1 MSVAKF
7 WIFHSY
13 FIAFFTHTSFQIFF
27 VQKKKKHLKMCFL
40 LHVEV
45 GFEIIIPF
53 RNFRVCRHI
62 ESFICSSRNLSFTIA
77 ITFYHSILQ
86 HNAAFAFQF
95 LKKKV
100 FPRFLSLSHSLSLYL
115 NSLPPFRCLH
125 MCAYLYIISSLK
137 CISFFAAAWKFH
149 VIDFAKLILSDFE
162 FLV

>member
-13 FIAFFTHTSFQIFF
+13 FIAFSHKLFLFRALFF
-27 VQKKKKHLKMCFL
+27 FPPP
-40 LHVEV
+40 HVEV

-62 ESFICSSRNLSFTIA
+62 ESFMCSSRNLSFTIA

-95 LKKKV
+95 PKKK
-100 FPRFLSLSHSLSLYL
+100 FFSLSLSLTLFEQSSALSML
-115 NSLPPFRCLH
+115 
-125 MCAYLYIISSLK
+125 AYVPTYIISSFSNVFL
-137 CISFFAAAWKFH
+137 FAAWKFH

-162 FLV
+162 FLWM